1 MENINIPIRKQK
13 PKLITS
19 IIAIGNPIIDITA
32 EIEEDIVRRY
42 NLNPGDINYATDENL
57 GFYSAIEQM
66 LQVSKTPGGS
76 AQNIL
81 RAISWGLRSNQINN
95 NLIKLSMLGSVGGDS
110 YKNQIIN
117 SLNQYNIKTDLLEEI
132 SNMRTSRCAIGI
144 FNGNK
149 YFLSEILA
157 SKNLSK
163 NFILQNW
170 NKIISH
176 DALIVEGYFLR
187 ENFLLCKNI
196 CEMFYE
202 SGKYIIL
209 TLSEPFIIE
218 RFMNEIIEIASLAD
232 MIVGNHKAAKKFVG
246 EQTELKIGDLLKKVH
261 QKINNRK
268 IKDRILLVTVGNNGV
283 FCSKFD
289 SRTGNEINFQTYPEK
304 VNAKDIVDSNG
315 AGDAFLGGFISQQM
329 QNKTFENCCEFGNK
343 AAAVVIK
350 NIGCIFPN
358 IIIQN

>member
-1 MENINIPIRKQK
+1 
-13 PKLITS
+13 
-19 IIAIGNPIIDITA
+19 
-32 EIEEDIVRRY
+32 
-42 NLNPGDINYATDENL
+42 
-57 GFYSAIEQM
+57 
-66 LQVSKTPGGS
+66 
-76 AQNIL
+76 
-81 RAISWGLRSNQINN
+81 
-95 NLIKLSMLGSVGGDS
+95 
-110 YKNQIIN
+110 
-117 SLNQYNIKTDLLEEI
+117 
-132 SNMRTSRCAIGI
+132 
-144 FNGNK
+144 
-149 YFLSEILA
+149 
-157 SKNLSK
+157 
-163 NFILQNW
+163 
-170 NKIISH
+170 
-176 DALIVEGYFLR
+176 
-187 ENFLLCKNI
+187 
-196 CEMFYE
+196 MFYE

-246 EQTELKIGDLLKKVH
+246 EQTELKIGDLLKKIH

-304 VNAKDIVDSNG
+304 VNTKDIVDSNG